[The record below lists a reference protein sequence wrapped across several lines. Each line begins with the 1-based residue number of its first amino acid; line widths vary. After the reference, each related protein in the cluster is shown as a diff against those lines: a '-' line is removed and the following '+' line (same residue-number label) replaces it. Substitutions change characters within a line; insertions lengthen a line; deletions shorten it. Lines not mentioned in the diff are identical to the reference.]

1 MFFLQASHVIGQV
14 MEQAAKL
21 ESSLGGGPAEE
32 HDEVYVCLWAGCK
45 VRGKTSCSKSWLEKH
60 VPTHGGKFNFACMV
74 GGCKQRFTSQ
84 VRQSESNLGSN
95 ALGALLLR
103 RSQQRSLIA
112 RRVGLFT
119 GHGGGERAKNS
130 GQTIPPSAF
139 LVHSPFFFP
148 WSEAGLIFDG
158 GLIAGEGG
166 EGQGKGGS
174 NLDVGFTTK
183 SLVSRDK

>member
-1 MFFLQASHVIGQV
+1 MFLLQASHVIGQV

-84 VRQSESNLGSN
+84 VRE
-95 ALGALLLR
+95 R
-103 RSQQRSLIA
+103 
-112 RRVGLFT
+112 
-119 GHGGGERAKNS
+119 GEETVR
-130 GQTIPPSAF
+130 I
-139 LVHSPFFFP
+139 
-148 WSEAGLIFDG
+148 
-158 GLIAGEGG
+158 
-166 EGQGKGGS
+166 
-174 NLDVGFTTK
+174 
-183 SLVSRDK
+183 

>member
-1 MFFLQASHVIGQV
+1 M
-14 MEQAAKL
+14 
-21 ESSLGGGPAEE
+21 
-32 HDEVYVCLWAGCK
+32 YVCLWAGCK

-84 VRQSESNLGSN
+84 VRERERKRQSESDLGSN

-119 GHGGGERAKNS
+119 GGR
-130 GQTIPPSAF
+130 
-139 LVHSPFFFP
+139 
-148 WSEAGLIFDG
+148 
-158 GLIAGEGG
+158 GEG
-166 EGQGKGGS
+166 KKFGS
-174 NLDVGFTTK
+174 NNSPIRFFGSFPLFLP
-183 SLVSRDK
+183 LVRGWAYL